1 MCTENSPNISIINL
15 KFSDLMELNGFLS
28 SLEMQMRSFQS
39 NMYCWRVY
47 SLMYFIYKDVNWA
60 KSNRAENSVLQS
72 WHPVSFQLQTTLSSF
87 IDAGL

>member
-28 SLEMQMRSFQS
+28 SLEMQMGSFQS

-60 KSNRAENSVLQS
+60 KSNRAENSVL
-72 WHPVSFQLQTTLSSF
+72 LS
-87 IDAGL
+87 